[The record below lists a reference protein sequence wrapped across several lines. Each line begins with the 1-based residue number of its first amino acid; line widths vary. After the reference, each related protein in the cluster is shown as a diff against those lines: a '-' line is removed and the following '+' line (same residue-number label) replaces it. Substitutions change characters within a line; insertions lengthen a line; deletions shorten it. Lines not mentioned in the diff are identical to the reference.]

1 MILKLAK
8 IIRNMTYVFNENT
21 LLILKLN
28 QNKNFMKTK
37 VILIALVLGTI
48 SFSCNKDE
56 DTPTPSTAT
65 TTPTGGGGG
74 GNSTGNAQP
83 NFPGADASL
92 WAVKSLSVTEVPG
105 FPPITTTIGIGVG
118 VFFDSGSNY
127 VDVGTVQ
134 LNSNPLTKNP
144 NNSYTYTPGQ
154 SNPTGIDFSG
164 GVNWNVAGGNGFT
177 AINKNV
183 TLGFPTVSEIT
194 SSSTVSKTSG
204 YTLTVNTVTG
214 ADSVLF
220 LIGDVNKTIA
230 GNATSCT
237 FSSSELSSLS
247 NGSTVA
253 QVAAYI
259 STNETLGGKIIY
271 YGNETV
277 QSKTV
282 TVQ

>member
-1 MILKLAK
+1 
-8 IIRNMTYVFNENT
+8 
-21 LLILKLN
+21 
-28 QNKNFMKTK
+28 MKSK
-37 VILIALVLGTI
+37 VILLALVVGTL
-48 SFSCNKDE
+48 SFSCGKD
-56 DTPTPSTAT
+56 DDAPTPAAAT
-65 TTPTGGGGG
+65 TTPTNPTGG

-83 NFPGADASL
+83 SFPGADASL
-92 WAVKSLSVTEVPG
+92 WAVKSLSVTQIPNM
-105 FPPITTTIGIGVG
+105 PPITTTLGIGVG
-118 VFFDSGSNY
+118 VFFDTGSNY

-134 LNSNPLTKNP
+134 LNNNVLTKNP
-144 NNSYTYTPGQ
+144 NNSYTYTPSQ
-154 SNPTGIDFSG
+154 TNPTGIDFSS
-164 GVNWNVAGGNGFT
+164 GVTWNVAGGNGFS
-177 AINKNV
+177 AINKNI

-194 SSSTVSKTSG
+194 SSTTITKANG
-204 YTLTVNTVTG
+204 YTLSVNSVTG

-237 FSSSELSSLS
+237 FSASELNVLS

-259 STNETLGGKIIY
+259 STNETVGTKLIY

-277 QSKTV
+277 QSKTA

>member
-1 MILKLAK
+1 
-8 IIRNMTYVFNENT
+8 
-21 LLILKLN
+21 
-28 QNKNFMKTK
+28 MKSK
-37 VILIALVLGTI
+37 VILMALVVGTL
-48 SFSCNKDE
+48 SFSCGKD
-56 DTPTPSTAT
+56 DDAPTPATAT
-65 TTPTGGGGG
+65 NTPTGGGGG

-92 WAVKSLSVTEVPG
+92 WAVKSLSVTQVPNM
-105 FPPITTTIGIGVG
+105 PPITTTMGIGVG
-118 VFFDSGSNY
+118 VFFDTGNSY

-134 LNSNPLTKNP
+134 LNSNALTKNP

-154 SNPTGIDFSG
+154 SNPTGIDFSS
-164 GVNWNVAGGNGFT
+164 GVTWNVSGGNGFS

-194 SSSTVSKTSG
+194 SGATVNKASG
-204 YTLTVNTVTG
+204 YTLTVNNVTG

-230 GNATSCT
+230 GNANSCT
-237 FSSSELSSLS
+237 FSASELNSLTS
-247 NGSTVA
+247 GSTVA
-253 QVAAYI
+253 QVAAYV
-259 STNETLGGKIIY
+259 STNETVGGKLIY

-277 QSKTV
+277 QTKSV

>member
-1 MILKLAK
+1 
-8 IIRNMTYVFNENT
+8 
-21 LLILKLN
+21 
-28 QNKNFMKTK
+28 MKSK
-37 VILIALVLGTI
+37 VILMALVVGTL
-48 SFSCNKDE
+48 SFSCGKD
-56 DTPTPSTAT
+56 DDAPTPAPTTNTPT
-65 TTPTGGGGG
+65 GGG

-83 NFPGADASL
+83 SFPGADASL
-92 WAVKSLSVTEVPG
+92 WAVKSLSVTQVPN
-105 FPPITTTIGIGVG
+105 FPPITTTMGIGVG
-118 VFFDSGSNY
+118 VFFDTGSNY

-134 LNSNPLTKNP
+134 LNSNTLTKNP

-154 SNPTGIDFSG
+154 SNPTGIDFSS
-164 GVNWNVAGGNGFT
+164 GVTWSVTGGNGFS

-194 SSSTVSKTSG
+194 SGTTISKANG
-204 YTLTVNTVTG
+204 YTLTVNNVTG

-230 GNATSCT
+230 GNANSCT
-237 FSSSELSSLS
+237 FSASELSSLA
-247 NGSTVA
+247 NGATVV

-259 STNETLGGKIIY
+259 STNETVGGKLIY

-277 QSKTV
+277 QTKSA